1 MLPRAPEGG
10 AEEFAAVRGFFDANF
25 GDGYESFSDIENAVS
40 PVLLVKK
47 ILRRKI
53 NRKKVFKKKTKP
65 IHIETMEKLLK
76 LMLDGEAL
84 STEQMG
90 EILGLTKDQLDAE
103 FKKLSDAGILLGWR
117 PVINP
122 DVEESMVHA
131 AIELRI
137 NPERDGG
144 FDRLAQ
150 RISRF
155 DQVDSCY
162 LMSGAYDLLLFVRR
176 KNRCAGLRAS
186 STKNWRQSAG

>member
-1 MLPRAPEGG
+1 M
-10 AEEFAAVRGFFDANF
+10 D
-25 GDGYESFSDIENAVS
+25 
-40 PVLLVKK
+40 
-47 ILRRKI
+47 
-53 NRKKVFKKKTKP
+53 
-65 IHIETMEKLLK
+65 KLLK

-90 EILGLTKDQLDAE
+90 KILGLTKEELDAQL
-103 FKKLSDAGILLGWR
+103 KKLIEEGILLGWR

-122 DVEESMVHA
+122 DVDESVVHA

-150 RISRF
+150 RISKF

-162 LMSGAYDLLLFVRR
+162 LMSGAFDLLIFVRAKSLR
-176 KNRCAGLRAS
+176 GVASFVYEKLATIGGVTSTATHFFLKTYKQQGFIINHDQAGGDRLIYS
-186 STKNWRQSAG
+186 P

>member
-1 MLPRAPEGG
+1 M
-10 AEEFAAVRGFFDANF
+10 D
-25 GDGYESFSDIENAVS
+25 
-40 PVLLVKK
+40 
-47 ILRRKI
+47 
-53 NRKKVFKKKTKP
+53 
-65 IHIETMEKLLK
+65 KLLK

-90 EILGLTKDQLDAE
+90 KILGLTKEELDAQL
-103 FKKLSDAGILLGWR
+103 KKLIEEGILLGWR

-122 DVEESMVHA
+122 DVDESVVHA

-150 RISRF
+150 RISKF

-162 LMSGAYDLLLFVRR
+162 LMSGAFDLLIFVRAKSLR
-176 KNRCAGLRAS
+176 GVASFVYEKLATIGGVTSTATHFFLKTYKQQGFIINRDQAGGDRLIYS
-186 STKNWRQSAG
+186 P

>member
-1 MLPRAPEGG
+1 
-10 AEEFAAVRGFFDANF
+10 
-25 GDGYESFSDIENAVS
+25 
-40 PVLLVKK
+40 
-47 ILRRKI
+47 
-53 NRKKVFKKKTKP
+53 
-65 IHIETMEKLLK
+65 MEKLLK

-162 LMSGAYDLLLFVRR
+162 LMSGRVRPPSVRPRKIAARGCELRLRKTGDNRRGDLYRNALLPQ
-176 KNRCAGLRAS
+176 NL
-186 STKNWRQSAG
+186 